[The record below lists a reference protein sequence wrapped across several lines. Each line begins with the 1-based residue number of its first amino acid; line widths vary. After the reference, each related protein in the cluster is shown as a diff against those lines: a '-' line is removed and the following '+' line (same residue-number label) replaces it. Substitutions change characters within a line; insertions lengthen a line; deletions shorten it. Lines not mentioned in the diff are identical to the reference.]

1 MRFMMSGV
9 GVRSGD
15 AAVGCYDH
23 IVGDVKHDVKGG
35 AKVRV
40 ASVSTTNWVMRFTMS
55 GARVWSRVPCNQS
68 ISIMN
73 RAM

>member
-1 MRFMMSGV
+1 MMMRFMMSGV

-55 GARVWSRVPCNQS
+55 GAGLRPGDAAVSVT
-68 ISIMN
+68 IIY
-73 RAM
+73 